1 MGLRRCWRQKHRATN
16 NTKNI
21 GLKDYWVT
29 IVWIHLDHASN
40 AVPQTTESC
49 SGLNQTRQLYY
60 SSTHVLHSLKPFG
73 CPRWLKWVQFAYT
86 HPTMPCIHQVVVT
99 SEATME
105 LDLSVVAAV
114 YVAHKSKNGKAVCVR
129 DELHN
134 SFHPVERSDIA
145 SHSHHTRV
153 GLHDCSVTEAGD
165 KILVCLM

>member
-86 HPTMPCIHQVVVT
+86 NPTMPCIHQVVVT
-99 SEATME
+99 SETTME

-114 YVAHKSKNGKAVCVR
+114 YVAHKSKNWKAVCVQ
-129 DELHN
+129 DEHHN
-134 SFHPVERSDIA
+134 SFLPPCDIA
-145 SHSHHTRV
+145 SHSHHNRV
-153 GLHDCSVTEAGD
+153 GFHDCSITEAGD
-165 KILVCLM
+165 KILVRLM